1 MKKIFLFIIV
11 CGVAFAC
18 SSNKKSDESS
28 ENEAQNE
35 TASNET
41 EAEEIKPEVFF
52 LLPHDGDTVGTTVS
66 VSMGVKGME
75 VEPAG
80 AVNEGK
86 GHHHIIIDGSF
97 IEKGVVVPAD
107 STHIHYG
114 KGQTEVEVTL
124 QPGTHT
130 LTMQFADGFHQSYG
144 ESMSAQIT
152 VVVVED

>member
-28 ENEAQNE
+28 GNEAQNE
-35 TASNET
+35 ATSSET
-41 EAEEIKPEVFF
+41 EETKPEVFF
-52 LLPHDGDTVGTTVS
+52 LSPQDGDTVGTTVR

-152 VVVVED
+152 VVVSED